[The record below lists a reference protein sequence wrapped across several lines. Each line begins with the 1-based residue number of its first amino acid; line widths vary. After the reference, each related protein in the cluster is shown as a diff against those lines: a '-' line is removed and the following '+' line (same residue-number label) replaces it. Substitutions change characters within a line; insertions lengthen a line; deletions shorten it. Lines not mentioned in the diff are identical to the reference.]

1 MSARVESQDPV
12 AVGER
17 LSQLDVLR
25 GLALFGVLL
34 VNIGSFCGADLAQE
48 AGVAYPLGGFGGVAD
63 HLVRVLLENKAA
75 ALLSILFGA
84 GLAIQAERASD
95 KGQSRWPF
103 ALRRSAVLALLGSV
117 HTFLLWNVDILLDYA
132 LISLMVIPFLRL
144 SAGRVLWAIPVV
156 LIASAVIAMPML
168 ALATDLPPAQI
179 YAQGLQHY
187 GLGGWLDALQ
197 YRWWETLHVIGPMR
211 IANRIVILAPFFII
225 GVAAWKAGWLSAPDA
240 HRRRLRQ
247 VFVLCL
253 SFGLVANA
261 VPQEALHAW
270 VNQLAL
276 QPLRVLIKATFF
288 FAKFALTLGY
298 AAGILLLMQR
308 PRWRVRLGVFAPL
321 GRMAL
326 TQYLLQSLVCTWI
339 FYGFGLGQYGRMPLD
354 MALALGV
361 LLFALQV
368 ISSRWW
374 LARFSI
380 GPVEWLWR
388 RLSYGGVRSPT
399 PRPGQPHPGLSWRAR
414 TTTAE
419 TGEPDAR

>member
-1 MSARVESQDPV
+1 VSQDPF
-12 AVGER
+12 ALGER
-17 LSQLDVLR
+17 LLQLDVLR

-34 VNIGSFCGADLAQE
+34 VNIGYFCGADLARE
-48 AGVAYPLGGFGGVAD
+48 ARVAYPLGDFGGVAGD
-63 HLVRVLLENKAA
+63 FVRVLLENKAA

-95 KGQSRWPF
+95 RGQSRWPF
-103 ALRRSAVLALLGSV
+103 ALRRSAVLALLGIV

-132 LISLMVIPFLRL
+132 LISLMVLPFLRL

-156 LIASAVIAMPML
+156 LIVSAAIAGPIL
-168 ALATDLPPAQI
+168 AFATDFPPAQT
-179 YAQGLQHY
+179 YALGLKHY
-187 GLGGWLDALQ
+187 GQGGWLDALQ
-197 YRWWETLHVIGPMR
+197 YRWWETLYVIGPMR
-211 IANRIVILAPFFII
+211 IANRLAILAPFFIV
-225 GVAAWKAGWLSAPDA
+225 GVAAWKCGWLSAPDA

-247 VFVLCL
+247 IFVLCF

-261 VPQEALHAW
+261 VPQDALHAW
-270 VNQLAL
+270 ANQLAL
-276 QPLRVLIKATFF
+276 QPLRVLIKVTFF

-298 AAGILLLMQR
+298 AAGILLLLQR
-308 PRWRVRLGVFAPL
+308 SRWRAWLGVFAPL

-354 MALALGV
+354 QALALGV

-368 ISSRWW
+368 LSSRWW

-388 RLSYGGVRSPT
+388 RLSYGGIRQRSPALAAA
-399 PRPGQPHPGLSWRAR
+399 GAEAEQAR
-414 TTTAE
+414 S
-419 TGEPDAR
+419 R

>member
-1 MSARVESQDPV
+1 MPAQVVTQDPV
-12 AVGER
+12 AAGER
-17 LSQLDVLR
+17 LLHLDVLR

-34 VNIGSFCGADLAQE
+34 VNIGYFCGADLAQE
-48 AGVAYPLGGFGGVAD
+48 AGVAYPPGNFGSVAGE
-63 HLVRVLLENKAA
+63 LVRVLLENKAA

-84 GLAIQAERASD
+84 GLAIQAERASV

-103 ALRRSAVLALLGSV
+103 ALRRSGVLALLGSV

-132 LISLMVIPFLRL
+132 LISLMVLPFLRL

-156 LIASAVIAMPML
+156 LIASAVIAAPML
-168 ALATDLPPAQI
+168 ALATDLPPAQT
-179 YAQGLQHY
+179 YAQALQHY
-187 GLGGWLDALQ
+187 GQGGWLDALQ
-197 YRWWETLHVIGPMR
+197 YRSWETLHVIGPAR
-211 IANRIVILAPFFII
+211 IANRFAILAPFFII
-225 GVAAWKAGWLSAPDA
+225 GVAAWKAGWLSAPGA

-247 VFVLCL
+247 VFVLCF

-270 VNQLAL
+270 ANQLAL
-276 QPLRVLIKATFF
+276 QPLRVLIKASFF

-298 AAGILLLMQR
+298 AAGILLLLQR
-308 PRWRVRLGVFAPL
+308 SRWRVWLGVFAPL

-354 MALALGV
+354 LALALGV

-368 ISSRWW
+368 VSSRWW

-388 RLSYGGVRSPT
+388 RLSYGDILGHRTSSI
-399 PRPGQPHPGLSWRAR
+399 RLS
-414 TTTAE
+414 TS
-419 TGEPDAR
+419 

>member
-1 MSARVESQDPV
+1 MPAQGVSRDPV

-17 LSQLDVLR
+17 LLQLDVLR

-34 VNIGSFCGADLAQE
+34 VNIGYFCGADLAQD
-48 AGVAYPLGGFGGVAD
+48 AGVAYPLGSFGGAASG
-63 HLVRVLLENKAA
+63 LVRVLLENKAA

-84 GLAIQAERASD
+84 GLAIQAERAID
-95 KGQSRWPF
+95 KGQSHWPF

-132 LISLMVIPFLRL
+132 LISLMVLPFLRL

-156 LIASAVIAMPML
+156 LIASAVIAAPLL
-168 ALATDLPPAQI
+168 ALTTDLPPAQI

-187 GLGGWLDALQ
+187 GQGGWLDALQ

-211 IANRIVILAPFFII
+211 IASRLAILAPFFII
-225 GVAAWKAGWLSAPDA
+225 GVAAWKAGWLSAPEA
-240 HRRRLRQ
+240 HRRRLWQ
-247 VFVLCL
+247 VFVLCF

-261 VPQEALHAW
+261 VPQETLHAW
-270 VNQLAL
+270 VNQLPL
-276 QPLRVLIKATFF
+276 QPLRVFIKATFF

-298 AAGILLLMQR
+298 AAGILLLLQR
-308 PRWRVRLGVFAPL
+308 SRWRVWLGAFAPL

-339 FYGFGLGQYGRMPLD
+339 FYGFGLGQYGRMSLD
-354 MALALGV
+354 LALALGV

-368 ISSRWW
+368 VSSRWW

-388 RLSYGGVRSPT
+388 RLSYGGIRLPERGQVHLPT
-399 PRPGQPHPGLSWRAR
+399 
-414 TTTAE
+414 T
-419 TGEPDAR
+419 

>member
-1 MSARVESQDPV
+1 MPSGQIVSQAPV
-12 AVGER
+12 AVRER
-17 LSQLDVLR
+17 LLQLDVLR
-25 GLALFGVLL
+25 GLALLGVLL
-34 VNIGSFCGADLAQE
+34 VNIGYFCGAELARE
-48 AGVAYPLGGFGGVAD
+48 AVVAYPPGRFGSVAGE
-63 HLVRVLLENKAA
+63 LVRVLLENKAA

-84 GLAIQAERASD
+84 GLAIQAERASG

-103 ALRRSAVLALLGSV
+103 ALRRSVVLALLGGV

-132 LISLMVIPFLRL
+132 LISLMVLPFLRL
-144 SAGRVLWAIPVV
+144 SAARVLWAIPVV
-156 LIASAVIAMPML
+156 LIVSAVIAAPML
-168 ALATDLPPAQI
+168 ALAADLPPAQT
-179 YAQGLQHY
+179 YALALQHY
-187 GLGGWLDALQ
+187 GQGSWLDALQ
-197 YRWWETLHVIGPMR
+197 YRWWETLHVIGPAR
-211 IANRIVILAPFFII
+211 IAYRLAILSPFFIV
-225 GVAAWKAGWLSAPDA
+225 GVAAWKGGWLSAPDA

-247 VFVLCL
+247 VFALCF

-298 AAGILLLMQR
+298 AAGILLLLQR
-308 PRWRVRLGVFAPL
+308 PRWRAWLSVFAPL
-321 GRMAL
+321 GRMTL

-354 MALALGV
+354 LALALGI

-368 ISSRWW
+368 MSSRWW
-374 LARFSI
+374 LERFSI

-388 RLSYGGVRSPT
+388 RLSYGGIRQRPPAIAVAGADGSKPEAACVGDVG
-399 PRPGQPHPGLSWRAR
+399 PRH
-414 TTTAE
+414 
-419 TGEPDAR
+419 

>member
-1 MSARVESQDPV
+1 MTPSAVSQAPV

-17 LSQLDVLR
+17 LLQLDVLR

-34 VNIGSFCGADLAQE
+34 VNIGYFCGADLARE
-48 AGVAYPLGGFGGVAD
+48 AGVAYPLGSFGGVAGD
-63 HLVRVLLENKAA
+63 LVRVLLENKAA

-84 GLAIQAERASD
+84 GLAIQDERASD

-103 ALRRSAVLALLGSV
+103 ALRRSAVLALLGSL

-132 LISLMVIPFLRL
+132 LISMMVLPFLRF

-156 LIASAVIAMPML
+156 LVASAVVAVPML
-168 ALATDLPPAQI
+168 ALATDVSPAQT
-179 YAQGLQHY
+179 YAMALQHH
-187 GLGGWLDALQ
+187 GQGGWLDALQ
-197 YRWWETLHVIGPMR
+197 YRWWETLHVMGPMR
-211 IANRIVILAPFFII
+211 IASRLVILAPFFIV
-225 GVAAWKAGWLSAPDA
+225 GVAAWKGGWLSAPDA
-240 HRRRLRQ
+240 HRHRLRQ
-247 VFVLCL
+247 VFVLCFG
-253 SFGLVANA
+253 FGLVANA

-270 VNQLAL
+270 VNQLSL

-288 FAKFALTLGY
+288 FAKFTLTLGY
-298 AAGILLLMQR
+298 AAGILLLLQHS
-308 PRWRVRLGVFAPL
+308 RWREWLGVFAPL

-354 MALALGV
+354 LALALGV

-388 RLSYGGVRSPT
+388 RLSYGGIRK
-399 PRPGQPHPGLSWRAR
+399 RAQAPER
-414 TTTAE
+414 E
-419 TGEPDAR
+419 KGSENISV

>member
-1 MSARVESQDPV
+1 MSAEVVSQDPV
-12 AVGER
+12 ARGER
-17 LSQLDVLR
+17 LLQLDVLR

-34 VNIGSFCGADLAQE
+34 VNIGYFCGADLAQE
-48 AGVAYPLGGFGGVAD
+48 AGIAYPLGDFGGLAGD
-63 HLVRVLLENKAA
+63 LVRVLLENKAA

-84 GLAIQAERASD
+84 GLAIQADRASD
-95 KGQSRWPF
+95 RGQSRWPF

-132 LISLMVIPFLRL
+132 LISLMVLPFLRL

-156 LIASAVIAMPML
+156 LIVSAVIAGPMQ
-168 ALATDLPPAQI
+168 ALATDLPPAQA
-179 YAQGLQHY
+179 YTLGLQHY
-187 GLGGWLDALQ
+187 GQGGWLDALQ

-211 IANRIVILAPFFII
+211 IANRFVILAPFFIV
-225 GVAAWKAGWLSAPDA
+225 GVAAWKGGWLSAPDA

-247 VFVLCL
+247 VFVLCF

-276 QPLRVLIKATFF
+276 QPLRVLIKVTFF

-298 AAGILLLMQR
+298 AAGILLLLQR
-308 PRWRVRLGVFAPL
+308 SRWRVWLGVFAPL

-354 MALALGV
+354 LALALGV
-361 LLFALQV
+361 LLFAMQV

-388 RLSYGGVRSPT
+388 RLSYGGIRQRPPALAAAGAEAEQARS
-399 PRPGQPHPGLSWRAR
+399 R
-414 TTTAE
+414 
-419 TGEPDAR
+419 